1 MNFAEVEASK
11 YIEEACRLAAESQE
25 ADALARHT
33 PRNSPERQAAR
44 EVGQA
49 LGELFERIALN
60 LHAGGLDSEYEAVA
74 REVCAYALT
83 VTGVD
88 IRIFS

>member
-60 LHAGGLDSEYEAVA
+60 LHAGGRFHPV
-74 REVCAYALT
+74 
-83 VTGVD
+83 
-88 IRIFS
+88 